1 MVTMENEALLKQ
13 LGYTPNEALLEQLE
27 RIKANTNG
35 FDKIEK
41 HVVALHEALKV
52 DDSYVA
58 LSNSHDYMKIKIE
71 APSTERT
78 QEAMEKVNHFAD
90 KFKVEL
96 EKVPGKDTY
105 YILGFEK

>member
-13 LGYTPNEALLEQLE
+13 LGYTPNEALLEQIE
-27 RIKANTNG
+27 RIKANTKG
-35 FDKIEK
+35 FEKIEK
-41 HVVALHEALKV
+41 HIVDLHEVLKV

-58 LSNSHDYMKIKIE
+58 MSNSHDFFKIKIE
-71 APSTERT
+71 APSPERT
-78 QEAMEKVNHFAD
+78 QEAMDKVHHFAK

>member
-1 MVTMENEALLKQ
+1 MGNDAILKQ
-13 LGYTPNEALLEQLE
+13 LGYTPNEALLEQIE

-41 HVVALHEALKV
+41 HIVDLHEVLKV

-58 LSNSHDYMKIKIE
+58 MSNSHDFLKIKIE
-71 APSTERT
+71 APSAERKR
-78 QEAMEKVNHFAD
+78 EAMEKVNHFTE
-90 KFKVEL
+90 KFKVKL

-105 YILGFEK
+105 YILGFAK